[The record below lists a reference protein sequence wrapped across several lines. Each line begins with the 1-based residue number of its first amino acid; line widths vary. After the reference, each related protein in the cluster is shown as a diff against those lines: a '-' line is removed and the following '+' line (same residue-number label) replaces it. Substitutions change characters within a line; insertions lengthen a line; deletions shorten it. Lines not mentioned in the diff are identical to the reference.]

1 MKRALIVVNSY
12 KKECHDYAEII
23 KQYLDSRGMGNSFF
37 FFSDGNKLCDFS
49 KADFVVTLGGDGTV
63 LFAARGCA
71 SYAIPIFPI
80 NLGHFGFIASIQKQN
95 WQEKLELFLEK
106 KLPIVSRSLVEA
118 CVFRDGKKKYT
129 VRGFND
135 IVISAKQ
142 SARIVTLDLK
152 FGGFPFGEFKADGI
166 IVATATGSTAYSA
179 AAGGPIIDPGL
190 DVLLLNTVSPFSL
203 SNRPLVLP
211 PEGSL
216 EVEILPSRAEGQ
228 VLTADGQI
236 TETLKTKDII
246 DFSLAKDKVL
256 LAGCD
261 SEHFYSALC
270 SKLHWSGGPHA

>member
-1 MKRALIVVNSY
+1 M
-12 KKECHDYAEII
+12 II
-23 KQYLDSRGMGNSFF
+23 FIIFGDS
-37 FFSDGNKLCDFS
+37 L
-49 KADFVVTLGGDGTV
+49 
-63 LFAARGCA
+63 
-71 SYAIPIFPI
+71 
-80 NLGHFGFIASIQKQN
+80 Q
-95 WQEKLELFLEK
+95 QEKLELFLEK

-211 PEGSL
+211 PEGNDATIIACGMMVNEAILAADMLKEENINVRVINMSTIKPIDTELIIKAAKETKAIVTAEEHSIIGGLGSAVSEVVSENCPTIVKKVGINDCFGESGTPAELL
-216 EVEILPSRAEGQ
+216 EKYG
-228 VLTADGQI
+228 LTAKHI
-236 TETLKTKDII
+236 VE
-246 DFSLAKDKVL
+246 KVKE
-256 LAGCD
+256 AMQ
-261 SEHFYSALC
+261 
-270 SKLHWSGGPHA
+270 